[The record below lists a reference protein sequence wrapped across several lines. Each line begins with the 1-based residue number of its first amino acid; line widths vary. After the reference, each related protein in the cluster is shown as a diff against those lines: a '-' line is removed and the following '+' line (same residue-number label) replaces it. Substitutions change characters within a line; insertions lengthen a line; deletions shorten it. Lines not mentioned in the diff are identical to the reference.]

1 MKRFLLVIGLL
12 AATLTIVSTSS
23 ATVRALITGK
33 DVKDGSLSSADIA
46 NGSLQAKDLAPAG
59 AVTPVQQRS
68 LPVPPGLRARRAP
81 RAPNGRTGVDR
92 RHGLEG

>member
-46 NGSLQAKDLAPAG
+46 NGSLQAKDLAPAVL
-59 AVTPVQQRS
+59 ARMS
-68 LPVPPGLRARRAP
+68 SNVPPARRVR
-81 RAPNGRTGVDR
+81 RADRADGRDR
-92 RHGLEG
+92 CRGLEGRHRFEG